1 MKGRASRHFALRPLS
16 ASSVR
21 GFTLMEVLVV
31 IIVIGVIIAAATLS
45 MGVLGRDREAE
56 DQMRRVWAVLVQA
69 REECELQ
76 GIDTGLFISSDSYE
90 FLRFDTFENRWIPIA
105 NDQLFRPRTL
115 PEGLRFR
122 LSLESK
128 QIVLKPDA
136 VNREDKTEDQKWP
149 PQILVLSS
157 GDIQPFELQ
166 VERDGEPAL
175 WRVDA
180 QPDGDLRLER
190 RNETQEWDVI
200 SQTREVEEDN
210 VRSRLGD
217 KASDRS

>member
-1 MKGRASRHFALRPLS
+1 
-16 ASSVR
+16 
-21 GFTLMEVLVV
+21 MEVLVV

-56 DQMRRVWAVLVQA
+56 DQMRRLWTGLDQA

-76 GIDTGLFISSDSYE
+76 GIDTGVFISTDSYE
-90 FLRFDTFENRWIPIA
+90 FLRFDTFENRWIPIED
-105 NDQLFRPRTL
+105 DQLFRSRTL

-122 LSLESK
+122 LWLESK

-136 VNREDKTEDQKWP
+136 VNRDDKAEDQKWP

-166 VERDGEPAL
+166 VERDDQPAL

-180 QPDGDLRLER
+180 RADGDLRLER
-190 RNETQEWDVI
+190 RNESQEWDVI

-210 VRSRLGD
+210 VRNRLGD
-217 KASDRS
+217 KAPDRS